1 MEKTDYDYYVSVKD
15 RHPEETVMIREGRGY
30 YYSFDDDAR
39 AIAEATG
46 LTLRKQDGMTYV
58 ESFGDGFC
66 FACAKAKLD
75 MLIHYR

>member
-1 MEKTDYDYYVSVKD
+1 MEKTDYEYYKSVKD
-15 RHPEETVMIREGRGY
+15 EHPEETVIIREAPGY
-30 YYSFDDDAR
+30 YYSFDDDAK
-39 AIAEATG
+39 AIAEAAG
-46 LTLRKQDGMTYV
+46 LTLRKHDRMTYV